1 MARGVNSK
9 HLVKMMRE
17 RIAATPHGV
26 AMRHRV
32 GEEWRA
38 ITYGELG
45 QQIDAVATWLIR
57 AGVARGD
64 RVVIFAENCPWWS
77 IADLA
82 IMSAGAVP
90 VPIYAT
96 DTAPQ
101 AIHIV
106 SDAGARVAFVGSAE
120 HYQALA
126 LLRGPGGQLDRIVA
140 FDNSLALNGED
151 SCHFDAL
158 LGETDAKALAER
170 LERSAID
177 DVATIIYT
185 SGTTGEP
192 KGVVLTYANLL
203 SQFVAVDAFF
213 RVTEQDR
220 SLSFLPLSHAYERT
234 WTFYVLLKGAQ
245 NYYLADPKA
254 VIETMREVRPTCMV
268 SVPRLYEKIYAAAH
282 HQIDRAPAAKK
293 ALFEWAIRTGGEVAR
308 ARKAGDRV
316 GPLVAAQFAVADR
329 IVLRKIRNIVGGPKN
344 FFSAGGAALSAE
356 IEEFFLAVGLLI
368 CQGYGLTE
376 TSPMATCNRPGDFKF
391 GTVGKAI
398 PGCEVRIA
406 PDGEILLRGTNV
418 TQGYFG
424 RPEETAAAFEDGWF
438 KTGDVGELDADGFL
452 RITDRKKDL
461 IITSQGKNVAPSRIE
476 SVIGKDYYIDQ
487 VATVGEGRNYLAA
500 LIVPHFEALEAW
512 ARERGLTYDSLKTLV
527 RDSRVHAL
535 FAERIALQQAVLA
548 KHEQVKRFALLSE
561 RFSQNGGEI
570 TPTLKNIRRAIAH
583 KYQHVINSIYSGHSG
598 SVTDDRA

>member
-1 MARGVNSK
+1 VQDD
-9 HLVKMMRE
+9 HLIRMMRA

-26 AMRHRV
+26 AMRHKV
-32 GEEWRA
+32 GTAWRP

-45 QQIDAVATWLIR
+45 KRIDAVATWLIR
-57 AGVARGD
+57 AGVARGN
-64 RVVIFAENCPWWS
+64 RVVIFADNSPWWS

-82 IMSAGAVP
+82 IMTAGAVP

-106 SDAGARVAFVGSAE
+106 RDADARVAFVGNE
-120 HYQALA
+120 EQYRALA
-126 LLRGPGGQLDRIVA
+126 LLRGPGGQLDKIVA
-140 FDNSLALNGED
+140 FDHSVALNGDD

-158 LGETDAKALAER
+158 LGETDSKVLAER

-177 DVATIIYT
+177 DIATIIYT

-192 KGVVLTYANLL
+192 KGVVLTYANLQ
-203 SQFVAVDAFF
+203 SQFAAVDAFF
-213 RVTEQDR
+213 RVTEHDR
-220 SLSFLPLSHAYERT
+220 SLCFLPLSHAYERT

-245 NYYLADPKA
+245 NYYLDNPKA

-268 SVPRLYEKIYAAAH
+268 SVPRLYEKIYATARH
-282 HQIDRAPAAKK
+282 RVDRAPAAKK
-293 ALFEWAIRTGGEVAR
+293 ALFEWAVRTGGQVAR
-308 ARKAGDRV
+308 ARKAGERA
-316 GPLVAAQFAVADR
+316 GPLLATQFALADR
-329 IVLRKIRNIVGGPKN
+329 LVLRKIRDIVGGPKN
-344 FFSAGGAALSAE
+344 FFSSGGAALSAE

-424 RPEETAAAFEDGWF
+424 RPQDTADAFEDGWF
-438 KTGDVGELDADGFL
+438 KTGDVGEIDADGFL
-452 RITDRKKDL
+452 RITDRKKDI

-487 VATVGEGRNYLAA
+487 VAAVGEGRTYLAA
-500 LIVPHFEALEAW
+500 LIVPHFEALEEW
-512 ARERGLTYDSLKTLV
+512 AREHGLTYDSIKALV

-548 KHEQVKRFALLSE
+548 KHEQVKRFAVLSE
-561 RFSQNGGEI
+561 HFSQGGGEI
-570 TPTLKNIRRAIAH
+570 TPTLKNIRRAIAK
-583 KYQHVINSIYSGHSG
+583 KYEQVINSIYSGHSG
-598 SVTDDRA
+598 GSPDDSPGDGV

>member
-1 MARGVNSK
+1 MNK
-9 HLVKMMRE
+9 NHLVRMMRE
-17 RIAATPHGV
+17 RIAATPHNV
-26 AMRHRV
+26 AMRYRV
-32 GEEWRA
+32 GKEWHA
-38 ITYGELG
+38 ITYRELG
-45 QQIDAVATWLIR
+45 ERIDAVASWLMR

-64 RVVIFAENCPWWS
+64 RVVIFADNSPWWS

-82 IMSAGAVP
+82 IMSVAAVP

-106 SDAGARVAFVGSAE
+106 RDAGARVAFVGSAE
-120 HYQALA
+120 HYRALG
-126 LLRGPGGQLDRIVA
+126 LLRGSGGQLDKIVT
-140 FDNSLALNGED
+140 FDDSVTLNGDD

-158 LGETDAKALAER
+158 LGDTDAKTLAER

-177 DVATIIYT
+177 DIATIIYT

-203 SQFVAVDAFF
+203 SQFAAVDAFF

-220 SLSFLPLSHAYERT
+220 SLCFLPLSHAYERT

-245 NYYLADPKA
+245 NYYLDDPKA
-254 VIETMREVRPTCMV
+254 VIETLREVRPTCMV
-268 SVPRLYEKIYAAAH
+268 SVPRLYEKIYATAH
-282 HQIDRAPAAKK
+282 HRIDRAPAAKK
-293 ALFEWAIRTGGEVAR
+293 ALFEWAVRTGGQVAR
-308 ARKAGDRV
+308 ARKAGERV
-316 GPLVAAQFAVADR
+316 GPLLATQFALADR
-329 IVLRKIRNIVGGPKN
+329 IVLRKIRDIVGGPKN
-344 FFSAGGAALSAE
+344 FFSSGGAALSAE

-424 RPEETAAAFEDGWF
+424 RPKDTADAFEDGWF
-438 KTGDVGELDADGFL
+438 KTGDVGAIDADGFL
-452 RITDRKKDL
+452 RITDRKKDI

-476 SVIGKDYYIDQ
+476 SAIGKDYYIDQ
-487 VATVGEGRNYLAA
+487 VAAVGEGRSYLAA
-500 LIVPHFEALEAW
+500 LIVPHFEALEEW
-512 ARERGLTYDSLKTLV
+512 AREHGLTYDSAKTLV
-527 RDSRVHAL
+527 RDSRVHAF

-561 RFSQNGGEI
+561 HFSQGGGEI
-570 TPTLKNIRRAIAH
+570 TPTLKNIRRAIAQ
-583 KYQHVINSIYSGHSG
+583 KYEQVINSIYSGHSG
-598 SVTDDRA
+598 GGPDGNA